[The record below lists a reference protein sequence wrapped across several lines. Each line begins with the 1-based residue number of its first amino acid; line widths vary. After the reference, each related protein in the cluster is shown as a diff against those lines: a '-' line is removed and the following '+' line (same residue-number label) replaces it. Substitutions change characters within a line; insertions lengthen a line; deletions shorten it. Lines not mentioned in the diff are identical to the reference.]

1 MNPGSSWV
9 VHAPVGSASPTT
21 GRFAARPV
29 RSAKAIAIN
38 GVQILK
44 SAQSADNPVP
54 KSVPIL
60 KSFLAGRLDAATGR
74 FLYYELDHVQDAS
87 NYHDHAHDAKV
98 AQAKRLGGQ
107 VCVLTYDSN
116 DTTNRR
122 PGLPSRR
129 FFFAPTDGAR
139 GTKRQRSTIL

>member
-1 MNPGSSWV
+1 M

-29 RSAKAIAIN
+29 RSAKAIVIN

-60 KSFLAGRLDAATGR
+60 KSFLAGRLDAAAGR
-74 FLYYELDHVQDAS
+74 FLYYENSIMFRTPRITTTTHTTRKSL
-87 NYHDHAHDAKV
+87 
-98 AQAKRLGGQ
+98 KRSGSVG
-107 VCVLTYDSN
+107 
-116 DTTNRR
+116 
-122 PGLPSRR
+122 
-129 FFFAPTDGAR
+129 
-139 GTKRQRSTIL
+139 RSVS